1 MTELTRRSLL
11 TGTVATTAAAA
22 VPLATSF
29 PSRAAAPPA
38 GTQAPGW
45 YRYKVGSF
53 EITVLTDGV
62 NRFKGQ
68 GVFHTQTHQVADREK
83 PPVVNLLVGGLP
95 ESEHVRLILN
105 GARE

>member
-29 PSRAAAPPA
+29 PARAAAPPA

-45 YRYKVGSF
+45 
-53 EITVLTDGV
+53 
-62 NRFKGQ
+62 
-68 GVFHTQTHQVADREK
+68 
-83 PPVVNLLVGGLP
+83 
-95 ESEHVRLILN
+95 
-105 GARE
+105 